1 MPTYASGYNFTTTLQ
16 TLTKDRVVAD
26 FIVETFFDSAALWQ
40 YIRSKGKY
48 YEAPAG
54 LAFTWAIN
62 TQASPN
68 TLAFAGDQ
76 NLPIVSMDSNMQRAA
91 VDPKF
96 YADALVLKLTDTAL
110 NNGSPDAVANY
121 ADAQFDIV
129 KMSLVNTLANDLVQ
143 NYTALNSL
151 GLNGLLEAI
160 DDGTGKGASYAGI
173 SRTTYPTWKAKI
185 NWASTNAG

>member
-1 MPTYASGYNFTTTLQ
+1 MATYASGFNFTTTLQ

-48 YEAPAG
+48 FEAPAG

-62 TQASPN
+62 TAASPN
-68 TLAFAGDQ
+68 TMAFAGDQ
-76 NLPIVSMDSNMQRAA
+76 NLPIVSMDTNMQRAA
-91 VDPKF
+91 LDPKF

-129 KMSLVNTLANDLVQ
+129 KMSLVNTLAGDLVN
-143 NYTALNSL
+143 NYTGLEHSGAQRL
-151 GLNGLLEAI
+151 GRSG
-160 DDGTGKGASYAGI
+160 
-173 SRTTYPTWKAKI
+173 R
-185 NWASTNAG
+185 